1 MTHDRLRLFFALPC
15 PEPVAETLTAWS
27 RANCPDGRALHPAD
41 LHITLAFLGSQ
52 PAERLPTLT
61 ALAERL
67 PLPGFELELAL
78 LERWS
83 DLLVLMPGQA
93 PTALLEFQTSLL
105 EHLQAAGV
113 TLEQRAYRPHL
124 TLVRRLVANYL
135 PNPAPQVAWPVRE
148 WGLYRSVE
156 QQPRYQ
162 CLARWPTVSGRNSSP
177 AP

>member
-1 MTHDRLRLFFALPC
+1 MTNDRLRLFFALPC
-15 PEPVAETLTAWS
+15 PGPVAETLSAWS

-52 PAERLPTLT
+52 PAERLPTLA
-61 ALAERL
+61 ALAGRL
-67 PLPGFELELAL
+67 PLPDFELELAL

-83 DLLVLMPGQA
+83 DLLVLLPGQA
-93 PTALLEFQTSLL
+93 PAALLEFQASLL

-113 TLEQRAYRPHL
+113 TYEQRPYRPHL
-124 TLVRRLVANYL
+124 TLVRRLAATHL
-135 PNPAPQVAWPVRE
+135 PPLAPQVAWPVRE

-162 CLARWPTVSGRNSSP
+162 CLARWPTVSGCNSFA

>member
-67 PLPGFELELAL
+67 PLPDFELELAL

-83 DLLVLMPGQA
+83 DLLVLMPPGPDRAAGIPGLPAGALAGGGGDLRTTRLSSASDPGA
-93 PTALLEFQTSLL
+93 PTRRQLPAEPRPAGRLAGPRVGSVPECRAAAAL
-105 EHLQAAGV
+105 
-113 TLEQRAYRPHL
+113 P
-124 TLVRRLVANYL
+124 
-135 PNPAPQVAWPVRE
+135 
-148 WGLYRSVE
+148 
-156 QQPRYQ
+156 
-162 CLARWPTVSGRNSSP
+162 VSGP
-177 AP
+177 LADCVGP